1 MWFLYAAQAY
11 SQIQQGKNANTLAGA
26 QAGLLDYQAQV
37 ERQAAMQEATNIR
50 EDARSV
56 QGSARTAYAASGVKV
71 DTGTAAM
78 VNAEIVKRSEEDAF
92 TAILEGNRR
101 GRNLQVNAAN
111 ERAQGKLAQQAGYV
125 QAAGTLLGGS
135 YNSMKASGWRSRG
148 AGYSGTQAPAPVENR

>member
-78 VNAEIVKRSEEDAF
+78 VDEKIIRESEQDAF
-92 TAILEGNRR
+92 MAILEGNRR
-101 GRNLQVNAAN
+101 ARGMNTAASTERIQGRQ
-111 ERAQGKLAQQAGYV
+111 AQRAGYV
-125 QAAGTLLGGS
+125 NAAGTLLGGS
-135 YNSMKASGWRSRG
+135 WNYAKASGWRSKG
-148 AGYSGTQAPAPVENR
+148 AGFSGTQAPAPVESR